1 MHDIGSSRPTAWGP
15 GYNEFE
21 QELVAGSSG
30 ELTQEFESEFAGELE
45 SEFELGENEFE
56 NEFESE
62 VSGEMQEME
71 LAAELLA
78 VSNEQEMEQ
87 FLGGLVKS
95 IGRAATNFAKSSA
108 GKALGG
114 ILRSAAKSA
123 LPIVGSALGNFV
135 VPGAGGV
142 IGGKLAS
149 MAGSA
154 LGLELEGLSNEDR
167 EFEVARR
174 LVRIG
179 RHATHHLVSMPPNV
193 PPARAAR
200 IAFLRAARQVAPGLL
215 PAMRAISRNTGV
227 GPAAAGRTGTP
238 SPMPIFGPPARTGL
252 PTRYGAGYGTSYG
265 TEPLYDGAPGMNGT
279 MGTTAALAPASAATT
294 SAATCPSCGTSVAT
308 GIAHHGTWRR
318 SRNGRAIILYLAPN
332 RSSY

>member
-1 MHDIGSSRPTAWGP
+1 MHDIGTSRPSGWGP
-15 GYNEFE
+15 GYSEFE
-21 QELVAGSSG
+21 QELSAEAAG
-30 ELTQEFESEFAGELE
+30 ETAQEFEGEG
-45 SEFELGENEFE
+45 EFETEFEVGENEFE
-56 NEFESE
+56 GEFEGE

-71 LAAELLA
+71 LAAELLG

-87 FLGGLVKS
+87 FLGGLIKS
-95 IGRAATNFAKSSA
+95 VGRAATNFAKSSA

-179 RHATHHLVSMPPNV
+179 QHATHHLASMPPHV

-200 IAFLRAARQVAPGLL
+200 IAFLRAARQVAPGLV
-215 PAMRAISRNTGV
+215 PAMRAISRNGV
-227 GPAAAGRTGTP
+227 AAARRAPVPIFGGPAARRAPGQ
-238 SPMPIFGPPARTGL
+238 
-252 PTRYGAGYGTSYG
+252 RYVPGALIDGVA
-265 TEPLYDGAPGMNGT
+265 PVYDGAPAPFYDGAT
-279 MGTTAALAPASAATT
+279 PAAPVASAP
-294 SAATCPSCGTSVAT
+294 CPNCGTHTQV
-308 GIAHHGTWRR
+308 GIPHSGQWRR
-318 SRNGRAIILYLAPN
+318 SRNGRAIILYLSPRRVA
-332 RSSY
+332 Y

>member
-1 MHDIGSSRPTAWGP
+1 MHDIGSSRPGGWGA

-21 QELVAGSSG
+21 NEFSTGMAGESAHQFGHELGHEVGH
-30 ELTQEFESEFAGELE
+30 EFENEYG
-45 SEFELGENEFE
+45 NEFE
-56 NEFESE
+56 NEFEQGE
-62 VSGEMQEME
+62 GAFGNEFENEFENEISGEMQELE

-78 VSNEQEMEQ
+78 VNNEQEMEQ

-95 IGRAATNFAKSSA
+95 VGRVASNFAKSSA

-114 ILRSAAKSA
+114 ILRSAAKAA
-123 LPIVGSALGNFV
+123 LPVVGSALGNFV

-179 RHATHHLVSMPPNV
+179 RHAANHLVSTPIPPQV
-193 PPARAAR
+193 SPVRAAR
-200 IAFLRAARQVAPGLL
+200 SAFLRASRTVAPGLL
-215 PAMRAISRNTGV
+215 PAMRNLSNGGTRGR
-227 GPAAAGRTGTP
+227 PAT
-238 SPMPIFGPPARTGL
+238 PIFGPATAGTALPQPAFGAQAPYQGGSL
-252 PTRYGAGYGTSYG
+252 PVPSGQGT
-265 TEPLYDGAPGMNGT
+265 
-279 MGTTAALAPASAATT
+279 LATVG
-294 SAATCPSCGTSVAT
+294 CPSCGTAVH
-308 GIAHHGTWRR
+308 AHGGQLPQGGYWRR
-318 SRNGRAIILYLAPN
+318 SRNGRAIILFLGQPRRQAAAY
-332 RSSY
+332 

>member
-21 QELVAGSSG
+21 QELSAESTG
-30 ELTQEFESEFAGELE
+30 ELAQEFENEYAG
-45 SEFELGENEFE
+45 EFE
-56 NEFESE
+56 NEFELGESEFENEFETE

-135 VPGAGGV
+135 VPGAGGL

-179 RHATHHLVSMPPNV
+179 RHATNHLVSMPPHV

-215 PAMRAISRNTGV
+215 PAMRAISRNG
-227 GPAAAGRTGTP
+227 GPAAMAAGRP
-238 SPMPIFGPPARTGL
+238 APMQMPMPMPIFGPPARTGL
-252 PTRYGAGYGTSYG
+252 PARYASDF
-265 TEPLYDGAPGMNGT
+265 PYDGAAGAAVPAAGT
-279 MGTTAALAPASAATT
+279 PP
-294 SAATCPSCGTSVAT
+294 CPSCGASAHAAVAQT
-308 GIAHHGTWRR
+308 GIPHHGTWRR
-318 SRNGRAIILYLAPN
+318 SRNGRAIILYLAPH
-332 RSSY
+332 RTAY

>member
-1 MHDIGSSRPTAWGP
+1 MHDIGTSRPGGWGP
-15 GYNEFE
+15 GYSEFE
-21 QELVAGSSG
+21 QELSPELAGEMGG
-30 ELTQEFESEFAGELE
+30 ELGNEFESEFE
-45 SEFELGENEFE
+45 SEFEVGEGEFE
-56 NEFESE
+56 NEFENE

-78 VSNEQEMEQ
+78 VNNEQEMEQ

-123 LPIVGSALGNFV
+123 LPIVGGALGNFI
-135 VPGAGGV
+135 VPGAGGL

-179 RHATHHLVSMPPNV
+179 QHAAHHLTTMPAHV

-200 IAFLRAARQVAPGLL
+200 IAFLRAARQIAPGLL
-215 PAMRAISRNTGV
+215 PTMRTIAQNGV
-227 GPAAAGRTGTP
+227 AAARQT
-238 SPMPIFGPPARTGL
+238 SRPIFGPPGPMPAPAPGLTTGRSVAPHHL
-252 PTRYGAGYGTSYG
+252 NGHPATQGFGYGPTG
-265 TEPLYDGAPGMNGT
+265 QAIAD
-279 MGTTAALAPASAATT
+279 PASVPAN
-294 SAATCPSCGTSVAT
+294 CPSCGSALQHLTHVPR
-308 GIAHHGTWRR
+308 HGYWRR
-318 SRNGRAIILYLAPN
+318 SRTGRSIVLYLAPP
-332 RSSY
+332 RPTY